1 MRVALR
7 SLRLA
12 WRSFSLA
19 ARLLVVAGVLAAW
32 LVSSVLTAALPGMFL
47 LASTLAGLVVDATQT
62 VEGKHK
68 AKVKEV
74 DGRLKSKTVEA
85 DDLRKSNARLKG
97 ELDEAK
103 WVRYRGGKRAVKE
116 AISDTTKRIAKRTS
130 IATGRNFATIPGE
143 SIPVFGIFVIVGATA
158 WELSD
163 SCELMHELR
172 ELDLAFDPA
181 NAVNAKDVCEIQ
193 VPSISEIWD
202 QVKTAPNEI
211 WRNMRNLDIVLPD
224 MPFDG
229 WLTASIDWFGSLDD
243 WITAK

>member
-1 MRVALR
+1 MKVALR

-62 VEGKHK
+62 VDGRNK

-74 DGRLKSKTVEA
+74 DGKLKSKTVEA
-85 DDLRKSNARLKG
+85 DDLRKSNVRLKG

-116 AISDTTKRIAKRTS
+116 AVSDTSQRVAKRTA
-130 IATGRNFATIPGE
+130 IATGRNIATMPGE
-143 SIPVFGIFVIVGATA
+143 SIPVYGIAVVVAATA
-158 WELSD
+158 WEVND
-163 SCELMHELR
+163 ACQMMRDMHELDVAFNPENAISDR
-172 ELDLAFDPA
+172 E
-181 NAVNAKDVCEIQ
+181 VCGMR
-193 VPSISEIWD
+193 VPTADEIWE
-202 QVKTAPNEI
+202 QIRSAPGDI
-211 WRNMRNLDIVLPD
+211 WQSMKNYNFELPD
-224 MPFDG
+224 LPFDG
-229 WLTASIDWFGSLDD
+229 WMTASIDWFGSLDD